1 MALRLEA
8 EGASVL
14 VEVTRGRV
22 VESVHRGRAVAVD
35 GAGETVAR
43 LGDDASLTFVR
54 SAAKPHQALS
64 IITEGAAE
72 RFSLTDRELAVAC
85 GSHNGEA
92 VHTETVLSIL
102 TKAGLDA
109 SALKCGAH
117 EPYGKGAA
125 RALEE
130 KGEKPSAIH
139 NNCSGKHAG
148 MLALSVHLGAPPD
161 SYLRPEHPVQKL
173 ILERVAQFSGVPA
186 GEIQFAVDGC
196 GVPAFV
202 LPLRAAALMYARLVA
217 TPPEFGEETA
227 AACRRLVSAMLAH
240 PEMVEGDGELDT
252 ELMRAGRGRF
262 VSKVGA
268 EGFYAAGI
276 LPCERWPRGLGL
288 AAKLEDGDRNDRAR
302 PPAATELLRQLGAL
316 NEEDLKGLQKFAR
329 AVVKNN
335 RGEDV
340 GEVRPGFSLL

>member
-1 MALRLEA
+1 MALRQ
-8 EGASVL
+8 EGGGAAVL

-22 VESVHRGRAVAVD
+22 VESVHRGRAVVVD

-43 LGDDASLTFVR
+43 LGADSSLTFVR

-92 VHTETVLSIL
+92 AHTDAVLSML
-102 TKAGLDA
+102 RKAGLDA
-109 SALKCGAH
+109 SYLKCGAH
-117 EPYGKGAA
+117 EPYGKEAA
-125 RALEE
+125 RALRE
-130 KGEKPSAIH
+130 KGEAPSAIH

-148 MLALSVHLGAPPD
+148 MLALSVHLGAQPD

-173 ILERVAQFSGVPA
+173 ILERVGQFSGVPA
-186 GEIQFAVDGC
+186 REIQFAVDGC
-196 GVPAFV
+196 GVPAFA

-217 TPPEFGEETA
+217 TPAEFGKETA
-227 AACRRLVSAMLAH
+227 DACRRLVSAMIAH
-240 PEMVEGDGELDT
+240 PEMVEGEGELDT

-268 EGFYAAGI
+268 EGFYAAGVP
-276 LPCERWPRGLGL
+276 PCERWPRGLGL
-288 AAKLEDGDRNDRAR
+288 ACKIEDGDRGDRAR
-302 PPAATELLRQLGAL
+302 PAAAAELLRQFGAL
-316 NEEDLKGLQKFAR
+316 NEEDMSTLHKFAR
-329 AVVKNN
+329 ATVKNN
-335 RGEDV
+335 RGEEV
-340 GEVRPGFSLL
+340 GEVRPAF